1 MDFGDFINCL
11 FGDLQQFLNSIVALI
26 QKLFTVLVQVFAF
39 IWKGLQTVADYALKG
54 LEKVAGFFKHLWEG
68 FFKKIFTG
76 IVDVLRKVHNWLEAH
91 LRPIINWLKKAQVWL
106 ERHVWAPLR
115 QYIQFLQ
122 RIRRYLAVL
131 KLLHIK
137 WADALDRRLSRTE
150 QELAHVFLLARGV
163 INQVLTWIN
172 AASDPLRLGRMIMV
186 AAGGRRM
193 AAALVRIYTG
203 LPIGI
208 FFPHTGTGS
217 HLYEQ
222 NMVSAKDINDPRRNP
237 SASAILLGLSPVP
250 IDGFTSDDPTPD
262 DSQID
267 QLETVPYFTDYA
279 DYLLLSEALFDGLD
293 TPRISITDTIVEQK
307 GNLAD
312 AGKVIRDFLNNAVT
326 V

>member
-1 MDFGDFINCL
+1 VVDFLRRLVD
-11 FGDLQQFLNSIVALI
+11 
-26 QKLFTVLVQVFAF
+26 VLVKVLTF
-39 IWKGLQTVADYALKG
+39 IWNGVLTVAGYVLKAFTA
-54 LEKVAGFFKHLWEG
+54 VAKFFQHLWTN
-68 FFKKIFTG
+68 FFSKIFSK
-76 IVDVLRKVHNWLEAH
+76 IVDVLRKVHGWLEAH
-91 LRPIINWLKKAQVWL
+91 LRPIINWLKKAQTWL
-106 ERHVWAPLR
+106 EHHVWTPLR
-115 QYIQFLQ
+115 RYIQFLQ
-122 RIRRYLAVL
+122 RIRRYLSIL
-131 KLLHIK
+131 RLLHIK
-137 WADALDRRLSRTE
+137 WADALDRRLSKTE
-150 QELAHVFLLARGV
+150 AELAHVFLLARGV

-262 DSQID
+262 DSAID
-267 QLETVPYFTDYA
+267 QLETVPYFSDYA
-279 DYLLLSEALFDGLD
+279 DYLLSSAALFDGMD
-293 TPRISITDTIVEQK
+293 SPRISITDTIVEQK
-307 GNLAD
+307 GQLAE
-312 AGKVIRDFLNNAVT
+312 AGTVLRDFLKNAVT